1 MASVPSM
8 GRGDFR
14 GAMGVAV
21 AMAVATWV
29 VAAAYGLPVRD
40 PDGVSVPTWVRLPAI
55 VLVAVLLD
63 ALARW
68 AAYVRATP
76 GTGVWAALRTV
87 VRDRWT
93 REQVWFTLSGLV
105 AWYVAYVAFRN
116 LKGYLPFVTDRLWDT
131 ELHRLDRLLW
141 LGHDPAVVLH
151 HVLGTGWAAWLLS
164 GVYVLWIGLVPA
176 ALAIALVWT
185 RRSLTGALYVTAVS
199 FTWLLGAAVYY
210 LVPSLGPIY
219 SRPQEFS
226 DLPQTF
232 NTSVQELLLHDRIA
246 VLTDVWDTRAVQTV
260 AAFASLHVA
269 ITVTTC
275 LVAELLRLPRWVR
288 LSGWTFA
295 ALTCLSTVYLGWHFF
310 VDVLGG
316 IVIGTLALVLA
327 AWTTGHPL
335 RRRDRPWSLGEAR
348 AREQARVRSL
358 TDQPD
363 ASASRSRSA

>member
-1 MASVPSM
+1 M

-76 GTGVWAALRTV
+76 GNGAWAALRTV

-358 TDQPD
+358 TGQPD

>member
-1 MASVPSM
+1 M

-76 GTGVWAALRTV
+76 GTGMWAALRTV

-316 IVIGTLALVLA
+316 FVIGTLALVLA

-358 TDQPD
+358 TGQPD

>member
-1 MASVPSM
+1 M

-76 GTGVWAALRTV
+76 GTGMWAALRTV

-358 TDQPD
+358 TGQPD

>member
-1 MASVPSM
+1 M

-76 GTGVWAALRTV
+76 GTGMWAALRTV

-260 AAFASLHVA
+260 AAVASLHVA

-358 TDQPD
+358 TGQPD